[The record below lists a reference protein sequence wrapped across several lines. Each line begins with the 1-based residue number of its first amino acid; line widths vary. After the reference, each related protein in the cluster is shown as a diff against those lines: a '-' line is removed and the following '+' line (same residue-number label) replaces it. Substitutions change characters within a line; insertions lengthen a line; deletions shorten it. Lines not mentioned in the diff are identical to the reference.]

1 MILRYRSDGPPPACH
16 FISDTMQIVKIPS
29 AVFLGLL
36 LPSFPGSG
44 TFNQTGYLNG
54 MTGEYEEPGTN
65 FY

>member
-1 MILRYRSDGPPPACH
+1 MPFYIRYYANRE
-16 FISDTMQIVKIPS
+16 DTS

>member
-1 MILRYRSDGPPPACH
+1 
-16 FISDTMQIVKIPS
+16 MQIVKIPS

-36 LPSFPGSG
+36 LPSFPGSD